1 MGTAQVTEWDLDKSQ
16 SVAGGVDMVVDFDP
30 KSLALTYSPTGPAQG
45 SANTVSGTYSESPT
59 QQTGQSTTLAMDLTF
74 DTTFDG
80 TTVQAKTDQL
90 VLLTRPAPLGS
101 TAPARKV
108 VRISWGAFLFY
119 GTISSLTQT
128 IDFFSDAGIPL
139 RADVHVTLS
148 EVKPPDPSAGTGS
161 GIGAGLGASVS
172 ASASIGASV
181 SFGASA
187 GLSAGASAGLSAGA
201 SAGFSAGVSAG
212 LSAGASAGASIGTT
226 PLTLTQS
233 GDSMQA
239 IAARAG
245 GSASWK
251 TVAAANGID
260 NPRMMPPG
268 TIIDANASLQVS

>member
-1 MGTAQVTEWDLDKSQ
+1 MGTAQITEWDLDKSRT
-16 SVAGGVDMVVDFDP
+16 VAGGVDMVVDFDP
-30 KSLALTYSPTGPAQG
+30 KSLALTYSPTGPTQG
-45 SANTVSGTYSESPT
+45 SASTSSGTYSESPT
-59 QQTGQSTTLAMDLTF
+59 QQTSQSTTLAMDLTF

-80 TTVQAKTDQL
+80 TSVQAKTDQL

-128 IDFFSDAGIPL
+128 IDFFSNAGIPL
-139 RADVHVTLS
+139 RAEVHVTLS

-172 ASASIGASV
+172 ASASVGASV

-187 GLSAGASAGLSAGA
+187 GLSAGASAGLSVGA
-201 SAGFSAGVSAG
+201 SAGFSAG
-212 LSAGASAGASIGTT
+212 ASVGTT
-226 PLTLTQS
+226 PLTLSQS

-239 IAARAG
+239 ITARAG
-245 GSASWK
+245 GDTSWK

-260 NPRMMPPG
+260 NPRLMPPG